1 MAGPDVKDMLSR
13 KLTIIS
19 WSTINAHE
27 QARSVLY
34 PPNAPPQHPQRQHR
48 LLLASRL
55 HTLWQL
61 LRQLPANIC
70 CIAATGGKSDT
81 YSSVQLS
88 NLAGLTDASAHMYS
102 RLTDD
107 SGGDPCEH
115 EIAVQR
121 DTLKCAQSLPAGLSG
136 AMVSYVEDGK
146 ARSVAMASTGGAGR
160 GKVAAMVADH
170 VFFRD
175 GKTLLYMAMD
185 NGTRLA
191 AWYDLVSAGAMDDML
206 GFMLEQ
212 HDQKH

>member
-1 MAGPDVKDMLSR
+1 MRTIKHAAPFTLLTLLPSTLSVN
-13 KLTIIS
+13 IDFY
-19 WSTINAHE
+19 W
-27 QARSVLY
+27 QADCTLY
-34 PPNAPPQHPQRQHR
+34 GSSCVNM
-48 LLLASRL
+48 
-55 HTLWQL
+55 
-61 LRQLPANIC
+61 PANIC

-102 RLTDD
+102 RLTGG

-121 DTLKCAQSLPAGLSG
+121 DTLECAQSLPAGFSG
-136 AMVSYVEDGK
+136 AMVSYGEDGK

-170 VFFRD
+170 VFFRHD
-175 GKTLLYMAMD
+175 ETLLYMAMD
-185 NGTRLA
+185 NETRLA
-191 AWYDLVSAGAMDDML
+191 AWYDLVSAGAIDNML